1 MLIVPSLL
9 TALEKYRA
17 EQRTFPKLLLV
28 SRLTIHRSLSF
39 FIEFAH
45 PTLTKV
51 GRLASWNSDGPKH
64 HRTSTT
70 NVV

>member
-1 MLIVPSLL
+1 MLIVPSL

-39 FIEFAH
+39 FIEFVH
-45 PTLTKV
+45 PTPTKV